1 MRTEFRATD
10 RMLRWP
16 PLVAALVVGLT
27 VLAVTA
33 VAVPGTSSA
42 ATAAK
47 PTVVTLTFDDSNADQ
62 LPAEQTMKTNH
73 LVGTFYTVDGWVGQP
88 GYLTR
93 ANLAGI
99 AADGNEIG
107 GHTVTHPDLI
117 QIAPAEA
124 QRQICDDRATL
135 ASWGYQPVDFAYP
148 FSDANPAVEA
158 NAQGCGYHTS
168 RGLGDVLSPASCTG
182 CVYAETTP
190 PPDPNYLRAPDKVDS
205 TWTLA
210 DMDIG
215 QSQGRGHQRGRPWRR
230 LGEPHLP
237 PHLHHT
243 RHRVPS

>member
-10 RMLRWP
+10 RMRRWP
-16 PLVAALVVGLT
+16 ALVAALVVVLT

-42 ATAAK
+42 AAAAK

-73 LVGTFYTVDGWVGQP
+73 LVGTFYTVDGWVGLP

-117 QIAPAEA
+117 QIAPACSA
-124 QRQICDDRATL
+124 GCPVSCSMCPAASSMSRYAARRNPGVMRA
-135 ASWGYQPVDFAYP
+135 GVGKRPVMP
-148 FSDANPAVEA
+148 PGRCRRGIRRRRSSAVIS
-158 NAQGCGYHTS
+158 GS
-168 RGLGDVLSPASCTG
+168 L
-182 CVYAETTP
+182 
-190 PPDPNYLRAPDKVDS
+190 
-205 TWTLA
+205 
-210 DMDIG
+210 
-215 QSQGRGHQRGRPWRR
+215 
-230 LGEPHLP
+230 
-237 PHLHHT
+237 
-243 RHRVPS
+243 